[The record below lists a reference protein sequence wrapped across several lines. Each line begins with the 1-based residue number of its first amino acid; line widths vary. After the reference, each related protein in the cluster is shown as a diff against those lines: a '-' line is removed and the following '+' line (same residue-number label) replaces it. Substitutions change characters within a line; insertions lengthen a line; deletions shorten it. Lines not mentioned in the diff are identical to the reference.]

1 MKAKLLQQAGKIQQ
15 GATVDVGSKTGAN
28 DERGPDDRGGASTM
42 SAPVYAVTDEDGQTE
57 HVDTRDLT
65 IVR

>member
-1 MKAKLLQQAGKIQQ
+1 MKAKLLHQAGHIKR
-15 GATVDVGSKTGAN
+15 GATVEVGGKTGAN
-28 DERGPDDRGGASTM
+28 DKRGPEDCGGASTT
-42 SAPVYAVTDEDGQTE
+42 SAPVYAITDKDGHTE

>member
-1 MKAKLLQQAGKIQQ
+1 MRAKLLHQAGSIEK
-15 GATVDVGSKTGAN
+15 GATVEIGGKKGMN
-28 DERGPDDRGGASTM
+28 DERSLEDCGGASTT

-57 HVDTRDLT
+57 IVDTRDLK

>member
-1 MKAKLLQQAGKIQQ
+1 MKATLLHEAGKIKE
-15 GATVDVGSKTGAN
+15 GATVDVGAKTGAN
-28 DERGPDDRGGASTM
+28 DKRSPEDRGGASTT

-57 HVDTRDLT
+57 NVDTRDLT

>member
-1 MKAKLLQQAGKIQQ
+1 MKATLLQQAGKIQQ

-28 DERGPDDRGGASTM
+28 DKRGPDDRSRASTT
-42 SAPVYAVTDEDGQTE
+42 SAPVYAITDKDGQTE
-57 HVDTRDLT
+57 KVDTRDLT